1 MPYSPL
7 WFPLDYSSLFFFHV
21 NVQCMDQGY
30 NKVVNKISLKKI
42 KLRERKKEKTNKRQ
56 KKMRKNISATVYN
69 YKK

>member
-1 MPYSPL
+1 
-7 WFPLDYSSLFFFHV
+7 
-21 NVQCMDQGY
+21 MDQGY
-30 NKVVNKISLKKI
+30 NKVVNKISLKKM